1 MTYLLGSDET
11 NIVYSRVVRG
21 AQGRLTEGR
30 GTPTLKTMKHVRIL
44 YSNLYNFKF
53 FKKEC
58 LYRNVHMSVCAW
70 RGQKGV
76 TVPLEL
82 ELQVVVNNLT
92 WILETEL
99 KCSTVKLSL
108 PPHDLRI
115 FPDGFIPSWELS
127 ITKMGIIFLPMP
139 ARVFLLFRD
148 FGGWN
153 M

>member
-1 MTYLLGSDET
+1 M
-11 NIVYSRVVRG
+11 
-21 AQGRLTEGR
+21 
-30 GTPTLKTMKHVRIL
+30 
-44 YSNLYNFKF
+44 
-53 FKKEC
+53 
-58 LYRNVHMSVCAW
+58 
-70 RGQKGV
+70 

-82 ELQVVVNNLT
+82 ELQVVVSNLM

-148 FGGWN
+148 FG
-153 M
+153 